1 MAFYLDSALVY
12 EARVARDMGWV
23 SGITTNPILLA
34 QSEISPE
41 ETLRALLA
49 CTHGEIFYQLN
60 AQDLEGMHAE
70 AWVASQLLGKQLVL
84 KIPATPV
91 GFQAAARL
99 SNFMPCAITA
109 VFSPAQALLAVA
121 AGARYVLPYVN
132 RATKLLGD
140 GMALVSEIAGVL
152 VGSATEVLAA
162 SIKSPEEAVAAYRAG
177 ASHLTLPLKILQAM
191 SEQELTGLSVAEF
204 ASKGTGISY
213 A

>member
-1 MAFYLDSALVY
+1 
-12 EARVARDMGWV
+12 
-23 SGITTNPILLA
+23 
-34 QSEISPE
+34 
-41 ETLRALLA
+41 
-49 CTHGEIFYQLN
+49 
-60 AQDLEGMHAE
+60 MHAE

-204 ASKGTGISY
+204 ATKGIGISY

>member
-12 EARVARDMGWV
+12 EARVARDLGWV

-41 ETLRALLA
+41 ETLRALST
-49 CTHGEIFYQLN
+49 CTRGEIFYQLT
-60 AQDLEGMHAE
+60 AQDLENMHAE
-70 AWVASQLLGKQLVL
+70 AWIANQLLGKQLVL

-99 SNFMPCAITA
+99 SSFMPCAITA
-109 VFSPAQALLAVA
+109 VFSPAQALLAVS

-132 RATKLLGD
+132 RATNLLGD
-140 GMALVSEIAGVL
+140 GLALVSEIARLLTGTN
-152 VGSATEVLAA
+152 TEILAA
-162 SIKSPEEAVAAYRAG
+162 SIKSAEEAVAAYRAG
-177 ASHLTLPLKILQAM
+177 AHHLTLPLKILEAM
-191 SEQELTGLSVAEF
+191 SEHVLTGLSVSEF
-204 ASKGTGISY
+204 SSKGKGIAY